1 MTRTMHTLLVSGALA
16 LTLGTSACGRGG
28 TPAVTNADAAMVV
41 GLENITLARQETL
54 QVGPALSGTLEADRS
69 ASVRAEIGGAL
80 VEISAEPGQAV
91 AQGAV
96 LARIDDSGI
105 RDGYTSAQSAVRT
118 AELSV
123 ALAERNATRTHAL
136 ADAGA
141 IADRDREQADWN
153 LSSAQAQLADARSRA
168 ATAEKQLARTILRAP
183 FSGVVSERP
192 ANLGDVVQ
200 QGTPLFTVVDPA
212 SLKLEGSVPL
222 DGLEGLRPGTPVL
235 FTVTG
240 MGDEP
245 LRGQVSRVN
254 PVADP
259 ATRQIR
265 VTVSVPNAGRHIA
278 AGLFADGRI
287 ALAERPG
294 VAVPSAAV
302 DRTGLRPAIV
312 RIHGGRVERVEVT
325 LGLIDEAREQTEIE
339 SGLAAGDTVL
349 LGGARGLA
357 PGTVVRV
364 GSADELSRG
373 DQQKRG
379 E

>member
-1 MTRTMHTLLVSGALA
+1 MTRTTHTLFVAGAAALA
-16 LTLGTSACGRGG
+16 LGSIACGRGAA
-28 TPAVTNADAAMVV
+28 PAPTGSDAAMMV
-41 GLENITLARQETL
+41 GRENLTVARQETL

-69 ASVRAEIGGAL
+69 AAVRAELGGAI
-80 VEISAEPGQAV
+80 VAINAEPGQAV

-96 LARIDDSGI
+96 LARIDDSGV
-105 RDGYTSAQSAVRT
+105 RDSYTSALSAAKT
-118 AELSV
+118 AELAV
-123 ALAERNATRTHAL
+123 ALAERNAARTHSL

-153 LSSAQAQLADARSRA
+153 LSSAQAQLADARARA
-168 ATAEKQLARTILRAP
+168 ASAEKQLARTVLRAP

-192 ANLGDVVQ
+192 VNLGDVVQ

-212 SLKLEGSVPL
+212 MLKLEGSVPL

-245 LRGQVSRVN
+245 LRGRISRVN

-265 VTVSVPNAGRHIA
+265 VTVNVPNTGRRLA

-294 VAVPSAAV
+294 VVVPSGAV

-312 RIHGGRVERVEVT
+312 RVKGGRVERVEVT
-325 LGLIDEAREQTEIE
+325 LGLLDEARDQTEIE
-339 SGLAAGDTVL
+339 SGVAAGDTVL
-349 LGGARGLA
+349 LGGARGLP
-357 PGTVVRV
+357 PGTPVRV
-364 GSADELSRG
+364 GSADELGRG
-373 DQQKRG
+373 GQQKQG

>member
-1 MTRTMHTLLVSGALA
+1 
-16 LTLGTSACGRGG
+16 
-28 TPAVTNADAAMVV
+28 MVV
-41 GLENITLARQETL
+41 GRENITLARQETL

-69 ASVRAEIGGAL
+69 AAVRAEIGGAI
-80 VEISAEPGQAV
+80 VELNAEPGQAV
-91 AQGAV
+91 AKGAV
-96 LARIDDSGI
+96 LARIDDSGV
-105 RDGYTSAQSAVRT
+105 RDGYASAQSAVRT
-118 AELSV
+118 AELAV
-123 ALAERNATRTHAL
+123 ALAERNASRTHAL

-153 LSSAQAQLADARSRA
+153 LSSAQTQLANSRSLA
-168 ATAEKQLARTILRAP
+168 ATAEKQLARTVLRAP
-183 FSGVVSERP
+183 FTGVVSERP

-200 QGTPLFTVVDPA
+200 QGTPLFTVVDPG
-212 SLKLEGSVPL
+212 SLKLEGSVA
-222 DGLEGLRPGTPVL
+222 LEGVERLRPGTPVL

-240 MGDEP
+240 MGSEP
-245 LRGQVSRVN
+245 LRGRISRVN

-265 VTVSVPNAGRHIA
+265 VTVSVPNAGRQIA

-294 VAVPSAAV
+294 VVVPAGAV
-302 DRTGLRPAIV
+302 DRTGLRPTIA
-312 RIHGGRVERVEVT
+312 RIRGGRVERVEVT
-325 LGLIDEAREQTEIE
+325 LGLLDEAREQTEIE
-339 SGLAAGDTVL
+339 SGIAAGDTVL
-349 LGGARGLA
+349 LGGARGLP

-379 E
+379 N

>member
-1 MTRTMHTLLVSGALA
+1 
-16 LTLGTSACGRGG
+16 
-28 TPAVTNADAAMVV
+28 
-41 GLENITLARQETL
+41 
-54 QVGPALSGTLEADRS
+54 
-69 ASVRAEIGGAL
+69 VRAELGGAI
-80 VEISAEPGQAV
+80 VEIDAEPGQAV
-91 AQGAV
+91 SQGAV
-96 LARIDDSGI
+96 LARIDDSGV
-105 RDGYTSAQSAVRT
+105 RDSYTSAQSAVRT

-153 LSSAQAQLADARSRA
+153 LSSAQAQLADARARA
-168 ATAEKQLARTILRAP
+168 ATAEKQLARTVLRAP

-235 FTVTG
+235 FSISG
-240 MGDEP
+240 MGGEP
-245 LRGQVSRVN
+245 LRGRVSRIN

-265 VTVSVPNAGRHIA
+265 VTVSVPNAGRHFA

-294 VAVPSAAV
+294 VVVPSGAV

-325 LGLIDEAREQTEIE
+325 LGLIDEPKEQTEIE
-339 SGLAAGDTVL
+339 SGIAAGDTVL

-357 PGTVVRV
+357 PGTLVRV

-373 DQQKRG
+373 DQQKQG

>member
-1 MTRTMHTLLVSGALA
+1 MTRTMHVLLSAGAAALA
-16 LTLGTSACGRGG
+16 LASGACGHAGAPVS
-28 TPAVTNADAAMVV
+28 TTTDAAMIV
-41 GLENITLARQETL
+41 GRENLTVARQETL

-69 ASVRAEIGGAL
+69 ASVRAELGGAI
-80 VEISAEPGQAV
+80 VTIEAEPGEAV
-91 AQGAV
+91 SQGAV
-96 LARIDDSGI
+96 LARLDDSGV

-153 LSSAQAQLADARSRA
+153 LSSAEAQLADARSRA
-168 ATAEKQLARTILRAP
+168 ATAEKQLARTVVRAP

-212 SLKLEGSVPL
+212 SLKLEGSIPL
-222 DGLEGLRPGTPVL
+222 EGLEGLRPGTPVL

-240 MGDEP
+240 MGSEP
-245 LRGQVSRVN
+245 LRGRVSRVN

-265 VTVSVPNAGRHIA
+265 VTVTVPNAGRHLA
-278 AGLFADGRI
+278 AGLFADGRV

-294 VAVPSAAV
+294 VVVPSGAV

-312 RIHGGRVERVEVT
+312 RIKGGRVERVEVT
-325 LGLIDEAREQTEIE
+325 LGLIDEAREQTEIG
-339 SGLAAGDTVL
+339 SGIAAGDTVL
-349 LGGARGLA
+349 LGGARGLP

-364 GSADELSRG
+364 GSADELSENDQKKRG
-373 DQQKRG
+373 D
-379 E
+379 

>member
-1 MTRTMHTLLVSGALA
+1 MTRTMQTQLVLGALA
-16 LTLGTSACGRGG
+16 LTLGPIACGHGAA
-28 TPAVTNADAAMVV
+28 PAVASADSAMVV
-41 GLENITLARQETL
+41 GRENITVARQETL
-54 QVGPALSGTLEADRS
+54 QVGPALSGTLQADRS
-69 ASVRAEIGGAL
+69 ASVRAELGGAI
-80 VEISAEPGQAV
+80 VAISAEPGQAV
-91 AQGAV
+91 AQGTV
-96 LARIDDSGI
+96 LARIDDSGV
-105 RDGYTSAQSAVRT
+105 RDSYASAQTAVRT
-118 AELSV
+118 AELAV
-123 ALAERNATRTHAL
+123 ALAERNAARTHAL

-153 LSSAQAQLADARSRA
+153 LSSAQAQLANARSA
-168 ATAEKQLARTILRAP
+168 TATAEKQLARTVLRAP
-183 FSGVVSERP
+183 FTGVVSERP
-192 ANLGDVVQ
+192 VNLGDVVQ
-200 QGTPLFTVVDPA
+200 QGTPLFTVVDPG

-222 DGLEGLRPGTPVL
+222 EGLEGLRPGTPVL

-240 MGDEP
+240 LGDEP
-245 LRGQVSRVN
+245 LRGRISRVN

-265 VTVSVPNAGRHIA
+265 VTVSVPNPKQLIA

-287 ALAERPG
+287 AVKERPG
-294 VAVPSAAV
+294 VVVPSAAV

-312 RIHGGRVERVEVT
+312 RIHGGRVERVDVG
-325 LGLIDEAREQTEIE
+325 LGMIDEAREMTEIE

-349 LGGARGLA
+349 LGGARGLPA
-357 PGTVVRV
+357 GTVVRV